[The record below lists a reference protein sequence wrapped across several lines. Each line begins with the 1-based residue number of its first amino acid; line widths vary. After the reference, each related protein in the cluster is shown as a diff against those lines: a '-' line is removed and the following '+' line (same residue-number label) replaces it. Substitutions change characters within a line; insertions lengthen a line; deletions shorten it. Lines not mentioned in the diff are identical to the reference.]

1 MKNKFK
7 DIATLVVHAGN
18 QIDPANNAIFT
29 PIVTASSFIQPNLN
43 EGGDF
48 CYSRVSNPTRKAY
61 ESALAELEGGIY
73 ATATASGMA
82 ATNIVMEL
90 LPKDSHIIAMQ
101 GVYGGTWRLFDK
113 LKGNTTGAT
122 VSYIDLNDE
131 ESLIASIQENTNLIW
146 IETPTN
152 PLLELVD
159 INKVC
164 SIAKA
169 RGILTCVD
177 NTFASAWNHQPLEMG
192 ADLVMLSTSK
202 YIGGHSDLI
211 GGAVIAHSELL
222 AARLD
227 FIKTT
232 IGSIASPFDAYLAL
246 RGMKT
251 LDVRMQRQCSNAQR
265 IAEYLENHPAV
276 ARVYYPGLP
285 SHPQHALC
293 KKQMRSG
300 GAVVTATLKGDLQG
314 LKRFISGLRYFVLAE
329 SLGGVESMI
338 NHSASM
344 SHAAMSK
351 EEREAIGV
359 YDTTLRFSIGIENVE
374 DLLADLDAAFAAGA
388 RTQDGDHA

>member
-1 MKNKFK
+1 MKTKTK
-7 DIATLVVHAGN
+7 DIATLAVHAGN
-18 QIDPANNAIFT
+18 QSDLVTNAIFT
-29 PIVTASSFIQPNLN
+29 PIVTASSFIQPNLY

-48 CYSRVSNPTRKAY
+48 CYSRVSNPTRQAY
-61 ESALAELEGGIY
+61 ESALAELESGIY

-90 LPKDSHIIAMQ
+90 LPKDAHIIAMK
-101 GVYGGTWRLFDK
+101 GVYGGTWRLFEK
-113 LKGNTTGAT
+113 LKTRTTGAT
-122 VSYIDLNDE
+122 ISYIDLNDE
-131 ESLIASIQENTNLIW
+131 QSLMAAIQENTALIW

-159 INKVC
+159 IAKVC
-164 SIAKA
+164 RIAKA
-169 RGILTCVD
+169 RAITTCVD
-177 NTFASAWNHQPLEMG
+177 NTFASAWNHKPLEMG
-192 ADLVMLSTSK
+192 ADMVMLSTSK

-211 GGAVIAHSELL
+211 GGAVSTNNETL
-222 AARLD
+222 ASKLD

-251 LDVRMQRQCSNAQR
+251 LDLRMARQCGNALR
-265 IAEYLENHPAV
+265 VAEYLENHPAI
-276 ARVYYPGLP
+276 ASVYYPGLP

-293 KKQMRSG
+293 RQQMRSG
-300 GAVVTATLKGDLQG
+300 GAVVTATLKGDIQS
-314 LKRFISGLRYFVLAE
+314 LKRFIGGLHYFVLAE

-344 SHAAMSK
+344 SHGSMSK

-359 YDTTLRFSIGIENVE
+359 YDTTLRFSVGIEHID
-374 DLLADLDAAFAAGA
+374 DLLQDLDSAFAAMGIA
-388 RTQDGDHA
+388 QDNHHA

>member
-131 ESLIASIQENTNLIW
+131 ECLIASIQENTNLIW

>member
-1 MKNKFK
+1 MKTKTK
-7 DIATLVVHAGN
+7 DIATLAVHAGN
-18 QIDPANNAIFT
+18 QSDLVTNAIFT
-29 PIVTASSFIQPNLN
+29 PIVTASSFIQPNLY

-48 CYSRVSNPTRKAY
+48 CYSRVSNPTRQAY
-61 ESALAELEGGIY
+61 ESALAELESGIY

-90 LPKDSHIIAMQ
+90 LPKDAHIIAMK
-101 GVYGGTWRLFDK
+101 GVYGGTWRLFEK
-113 LKGNTTGAT
+113 LKTRTTGAT
-122 VSYIDLNDE
+122 ISYIDLNDE
-131 ESLIASIQENTNLIW
+131 QSLMAAIQENTALIW

-159 INKVC
+159 IAKVC
-164 SIAKA
+164 RIAKA
-169 RGILTCVD
+169 RAITTCVD
-177 NTFASAWNHQPLEMG
+177 NTFASAWNHKPLEMG
-192 ADLVMLSTSK
+192 ADMVMLSTSK

-211 GGAVIAHSELL
+211 GGAVITNNETL
-222 AARLD
+222 ASKLD

-251 LDVRMQRQCSNAQR
+251 LDLRMARQCGNALR
-265 IAEYLENHPAV
+265 VAEYLENHPAI
-276 ARVYYPGLP
+276 ASVYYPGLP

-293 KKQMRSG
+293 RQQMRSG
-300 GAVVTATLKGDLQG
+300 GAVVTATLKGDIQS
-314 LKRFISGLRYFVLAE
+314 LKRFIGGLHYFVLAE

-344 SHAAMSK
+344 SHGSMSK

-359 YDTTLRFSIGIENVE
+359 YDTTLRFSVGIEHID
-374 DLLADLDAAFAAGA
+374 DLLQDLDSAFAAMGIA
-388 RTQDGDHA
+388 QDNHHA

>member
-131 ESLIASIQENTNLIW
+131 EKLIASIQENTNLIW

-351 EEREAIGV
+351 RSGK
-359 YDTTLRFSIGIENVE
+359 R
-374 DLLADLDAAFAAGA
+374 
-388 RTQDGDHA
+388 

>member
-131 ESLIASIQENTNLIW
+131 ESLIATIQENTNLIW

-152 PLLELVD
+152 PLLEMVD

-265 IAEYLENHPAV
+265 IAEYLEDHPAV